1 MFEVGYGRRPD
12 RLVALMSQGVDAF
25 RGRPLLPLVA
35 LNPSNLLK
43 VGRINGVNR
52 QCARCCAICSLTSR
66 VGAGSPRN
74 CCGGVQL
81 RIESHNFIAHDV
93 TTLDLGA
100 GEFDVI
106 FAEDVFEHI
115 SEQDLHIILAK
126 LAQWLK
132 PNGIWLIRPNV
143 LTGVWGGLS
152 L

>member
-1 MFEVGYGRRPD
+1 MRSVLRYLLFDIPRWRRFAQELLRRGY
-12 RLVALMSQGVDAF
+12 
-25 RGRPLLPLVA
+25 
-35 LNPSNLLK
+35 K
-43 VGRINGVNR
+43 
-52 QCARCCAICSLTSR
+52 
-66 VGAGSPRN
+66 
-74 CCGGVQL
+74 L